1 MMMEDP
7 WRPPSNRTITKEG
20 GDAAVEAS
28 MQALDS
34 MKSMAAVGAEVAIR
48 TSSTPTEMGR
58 GTIGAVAMAMA
69 MAMSI
74 MATQSTTT
82 EEMVLNVPMRETTMM
97 RWAMK
102 MTTTIKME
110 RVGTMMGMALSKK
123 TQGQLLSL

>member
-1 MMMEDP
+1 MMTEDR
-7 WRPPSNRTITKEG
+7 WRPPSNRTTTKEG

-34 MKSMAAVGAEVAIR
+34 MKSLAAVGAEVAIH
-48 TSSTPTEMGR
+48 TSSTPTEMER

-69 MAMSI
+69 MSI
-74 MATQSTTT
+74 MATRSTTT

-102 MTTTIKME
+102 MTTTIKMV